1 MRFFMVI
8 LFFSSLLFGVEFRVG
23 KGTYR
28 SEFKILDFMD
38 YDVSY
43 DTLVFGVSIPRAEIA
58 KNIFFYG
65 DFDYHTSDS
74 RKSTIYFNNIVANYD
89 FPVVGSVN
97 DKANDILRMSPVDG
111 DFEGLGFDLNFGFG
125 YDLFKNDNSY
135 LAIAINSGASLPT
148 ISAKNIRQKAEFAYK
163 MIKKWDLDVGTY
175 KIGPSLRGE
184 MKIDD
189 LFEIYSSVGFGFQKA
204 YIDSD
209 LFKSSVDSKGSYTN
223 FDIGFRISPSKL
235 PKNLKLTFGYIYK
248 KWSVESVDV
257 NLYNF
262 FEVDVM
268 RPFEMDLSSGYG
280 YVGIEYRF

>member
-1 MRFFMVI
+1 MRVFMAI
-8 LFFSSLLFGVEFRVG
+8 LLFSSLLFGVEFRVG
-23 KGTYR
+23 KVTYR
-28 SEFKILDFMD
+28 SDLKILDFMD
-38 YDVSY
+38 CDMSY
-43 DTLVFGVSIPRAEIA
+43 DTLVFGITLPRYEIA
-58 KNIFFYG
+58 DKLFFYG
-65 DFDYHTSDS
+65 DFDYHTSDTK
-74 RKSTIYFNNIVANYD
+74 KSIIYFNNIVANYD
-89 FPVVGSVN
+89 FPVVGSAN
-97 DKANDILRMSPVDG
+97 DRTNDILRMSPVDG
-111 DFEGLGFDLNFGFG
+111 DFKGLGFDLNFGFG

-148 ISAKNIRQKAEFAYK
+148 ISAKNIKQRAKFAYK

-175 KIGPSLRGE
+175 KIGPSLRAE

-223 FDIGFRISPSKL
+223 FDIGFKISPQKL

-248 KWSVESVDV
+248 KWSVDSVDV

-262 FEVDVM
+262 FEADVM
-268 RPFEMDLSSGYG
+268 RPFDMDLSSKYG
-280 YVGIEYRF
+280 YVGVEYKF